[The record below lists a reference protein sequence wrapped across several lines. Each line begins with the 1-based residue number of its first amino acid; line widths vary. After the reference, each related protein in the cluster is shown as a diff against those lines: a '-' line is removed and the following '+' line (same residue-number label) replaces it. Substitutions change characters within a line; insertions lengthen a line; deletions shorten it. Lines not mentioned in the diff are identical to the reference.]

1 MVSCGISDNDIE
13 VANVV
18 LTGNSARKHI
28 LGVINVARGD
38 AAAEIRRRLKDEAVA
53 KQPQHGV
60 HSEVQDSEIPAVPI

>member
-1 MVSCGISDNDIE
+1 MNFSTIRPEGNKSPVCEIDACFLIKVMVSCGISDNDIE

-38 AAAEIRRRLKDEAVA
+38 ALRPKYGGA
-53 KQPQHGV
+53 
-60 HSEVQDSEIPAVPI
+60 